1 MSVVEIPLSPEQQT
15 RLREL
20 ASRAG
25 LTGEDYLRRRVQMLL
40 SENDAGAAA
49 EMQAILERNAELY
62 RRLA

>member
-20 ASRAG
+20 AVRAG
-25 LTGEDYLRRRVQMLL
+25 LTGEEYLRRRVQMLL
-40 SENDAGAAA
+40 A
-49 EMQAILERNAELY
+49 ERSIEAEDEVNTILERNAELY